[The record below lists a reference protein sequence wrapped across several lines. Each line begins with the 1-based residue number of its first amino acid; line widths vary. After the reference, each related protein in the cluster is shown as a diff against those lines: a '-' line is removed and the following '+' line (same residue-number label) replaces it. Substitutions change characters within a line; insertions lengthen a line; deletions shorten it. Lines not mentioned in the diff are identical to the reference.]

1 MQIVSDSG
9 MDLAA
14 EQISGLN
21 LHYVPLKITLQ
32 GKNYISGVDISAT
45 EFYQL
50 LEETQAFPTTSQPSP
65 GDFAALYRKLAVKD
79 PDILSIH
86 ISSGLS
92 GTLNAAVQGA
102 KMVPE
107 AKVSFVDTKALSA
120 GEGWQVQAAALAV
133 KAGWKLDQI
142 LQYMKEI
149 RSKTDVFF
157 TLDDLKYLIHGGRIS
172 HLKGMLGSLLQIKP
186 IIRVDEETGKYFDVA
201 KGRTFKRAIETVAR
215 VAAEKYGHA
224 GKIRV
229 QLQHGNNPE
238 GVQMLKEELSNLLDC
253 CFEPVTAIG
262 PVLGAYTGP
271 TLIGLAIGFQ
281 EVFAPLFG
289 EPVDS
294 EKINCSEMD
303 LMAV

>member
-1 MQIVSDSG
+1 MQIVTDSG

-14 EQISGLN
+14 EQISGLD
-21 LHYVPLKITLQ
+21 LHYAPLKITLK
-32 GKNYISGVDISAT
+32 GKNYISGVDISAA

-79 PDILSIH
+79 PEILSIH

-215 VAAEKYGHA
+215 VAAEKYGHG

-238 GVQMLKEELSNLLDC
+238 GVQMLKDELSNLLDC

-262 PVLGAYTGP
+262 PVLGAHTGP